1 MKNDLAFRVRKKRVI
16 VLTEHQS
23 TLNEN
28 MPLRFLMY
36 LGRTY
41 NQMMT
46 TNAVYKERR
55 IELDAPEF
63 VVFYNGDR
71 NQKEYWEMH
80 LSDAFPEGVEVN
92 IDLKVKVY
100 NINYGK
106 NSKLLQQTK
115 LLSGYS
121 YFVDKIKHLCKNGS
135 ELKEA
140 IDIAVRECIKEGVL
154 TDQLT
159 YLGSEVVGMFATE
172 FNMDEAVKVWKEE
185 AREEGLEE
193 GIKEGR
199 KEGQSEGRLG
209 IIKDYLKNGGTVE
222 QARKLLKATEEEIQK
237 ATKEM

>member
-1 MKNDLAFRVRKKRVI
+1 
-16 VLTEHQS
+16 
-23 TLNEN
+23 
-28 MPLRFLMY
+28 
-36 LGRTY
+36 
-41 NQMMT
+41 MMT

-71 NQKEYWEMH
+71 NQKEYWELH
-80 LSDAFPEGVEVN
+80 LSDALPEGVEVN

-121 YFVDKIKHLCKNGS
+121 YFVDKIKYLCKNGS